1 MSNIVYIATSLDGYI
16 AKVDGGIDWLM
27 EIPNPDQSDYGFADF
42 LSRIDGV
49 LMGRKTYEIVQDFD
63 QWIYTKPVFVLT
75 QTLDALPGKW
85 AHKAEIVKGEPTEV
99 IAALNSRGINN
110 IYVDGGKT
118 IQSLLSLDLI
128 DEMIITKIPILL
140 GNGIPLFSNGNSEL
154 KFEHIETDV
163 YYGGLVKS
171 RYLRKR

>member
-1 MSNIVYIATSLDGYI
+1 MANIVYIATSIDGYI
-16 AKVDGGIDWLM
+16 AKLDGGIDWLM

-42 LSRIDGV
+42 MKRVDGV

-75 QTLDALPGKW
+75 QTLDTLPGKW
-85 AHKAEIVKGEPTEV
+85 ADKAEIVKGELTEV
-99 IAALNSRGINN
+99 INDLNTRGINN

-118 IQSLLSLDLI
+118 IQSFLKLDLI
-128 DEMIITKIPILL
+128 DEMVITRIPTLL
-140 GNGIPLFSNGNSEL
+140 GEGIPLFNTDTPEL
-154 KFEHIETDV
+154 KFEHVQTDV

-171 RYLRKR
+171 HYVRKR